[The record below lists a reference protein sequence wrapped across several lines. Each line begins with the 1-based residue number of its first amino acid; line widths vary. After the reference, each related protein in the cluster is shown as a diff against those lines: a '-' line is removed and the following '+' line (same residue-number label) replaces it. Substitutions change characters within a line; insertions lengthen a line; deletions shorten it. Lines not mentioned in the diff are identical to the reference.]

1 MLSVFVPVVLA
12 CASEVRNPAED
23 CRVFFGG
30 TFLTEQNCVTDI
42 TMNGLPHLQQILPE
56 GGSIEDMTCLEL
68 QTRKGSN
75 L

>member
-1 MLSVFVPVVLA
+1 MLSIFIPVIMA
-12 CASEVRNPAED
+12 CEATVANPAED
-23 CRVFFGG
+23 CRVFFGD

-42 TMNGLPHLQQILPE
+42 TMNGLPYLQQVLPE

-68 QTRKGSN
+68 KTSKGSN